1 MNQAAERTTQ
11 EERTRLMRLRL
22 LEATVDCLSDHGWVG
37 TTTTEVSRRAG
48 VSRGAQLHHFPN
60 KLELVMAAV
69 RHLGAKRRDDLD
81 QNLLA
86 LGSERRVREVLELLS
101 AHFTGPVF
109 MAALEL
115 WVAARTDPELRP
127 HVTEFER
134 EVGRET
140 HELAVELL
148 GVDESR
154 GRNRALVQAT
164 LDLLRG
170 LGLATTL
177 SDDTQRRAVILDA
190 WAETL
195 EHELEKQ

>member
-22 LEATVDCLSDHGWVG
+22 LEAAIECIADVGWAG

-69 RHLGAKRRDDLD
+69 RHLATRRRDDLD
-81 QNLLA
+81 QHLLD
-86 LGSERRVREVLELLS
+86 LGPERRIRDVLELLS
-101 AHFTGPVF
+101 AHFTGRVF

-115 WVAARTDPELRP
+115 WVAARTDPELRR

-134 EVGRET
+134 EIGRET

-148 GVDESR
+148 GVDESL
-154 GRNRALVQAT
+154 GRNRPLIQAT

-170 LGLATTL
+170 LGLATSL